1 MQDRQL
7 ARMAEVV
14 RKREKEKQ
22 VGVTSSF
29 DLCFASL
36 NISFGSGY
44 MPNRNPDPDS
54 GGQLFR
60 IRILPGH
67 FCGH

>member
-22 VGVTSSF
+22 VGQLFT
-29 DLCFASL
+29 DPA
-36 NISFGSGY
+36 GSGSY
-44 MPNRNPDPDS
+44 RDIFVAIEKVRQYINK
-54 GGQLFR
+54 
-60 IRILPGH
+60 
-67 FCGH
+67 

>member
-22 VGVTSSF
+22 VGATSSF
-29 DLCFASL
+29 DLCFH
-36 NISFGSGY
+36 
-44 MPNRNPDPDS
+44 P
-54 GGQLFR
+54 
-60 IRILPGH
+60 
-67 FCGH
+67 

>member
-22 VGVTSSF
+22 VS
-29 DLCFASL
+29 
-36 NISFGSGY
+36 
-44 MPNRNPDPDS
+44 
-54 GGQLFR
+54 QLFTDPNPTPFFSDFKDAKK
-60 IRILPGH
+60 IFILLL
-67 FCGH
+67 

>member
-22 VGVTSSF
+22 VGAASSF
-29 DLCFASL
+29 DACFGSV
-36 NISFGSGY
+36 NISFVSGCT
-44 MPNRNPDPDS
+44 RNHDPE
-54 GGQLFR
+54 LR
-60 IRILPGH
+60 IWIED
-67 FCGH
+67 

>member
-22 VGVTSSF
+22 VGTTSS
-29 DLCFASL
+29 LINVL
-36 NISFGSGY
+36 
-44 MPNRNPDPDS
+44 DP
-54 GGQLFR
+54 
-60 IRILPGH
+60 
-67 FCGH
+67 